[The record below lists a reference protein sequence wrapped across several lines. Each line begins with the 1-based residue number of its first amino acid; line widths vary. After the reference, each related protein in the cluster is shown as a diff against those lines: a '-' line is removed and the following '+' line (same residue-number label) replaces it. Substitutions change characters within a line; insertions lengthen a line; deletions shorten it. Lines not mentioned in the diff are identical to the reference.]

1 MTSTFAQHTPVFSE
15 RVLALLAPALT
26 EPGAVLVD
34 ATEGL
39 GGHSSMALERF
50 PAIQLIGI
58 DRDTAALDI
67 ARARLAPWSERV
79 RLVHAVYDEIPDV
92 LADLGISRANGILFD
107 LGVSSMQLD
116 DPGRGFS
123 YAHEAPLD
131 MRMNAADPLTAA
143 DVVND
148 YSEAD
153 LVRLLRNFGEEKFA
167 SRIARGIVRARD
179 DHRLVSSTELV
190 SIIRDSIPAAARRK
204 GGNPAKRTFQALRIE
219 VNGELAT
226 LTRAIPAALDVLAVG
241 GRVVV
246 LSYQSLEDRIVK
258 SEFNA
263 RCSTDAPIDLP
274 VVPEELQASFRLV
287 TRGAEMASE
296 EEITSNSRAASVRLR
311 AIERIAA

>member
-1 MTSTFAQHTPVFSE
+1 VTSTFAQHTPVFSE

-92 LADLGISRANGILFD
+92 LAELGISRANGILFD

-153 LVRLLRNFGEEKFA
+153 LVRILRNFGEEKFA

>member
-1 MTSTFAQHTPVFSE
+1 VTSTFAQHTPVFSE

-179 DHRLVSSTELV
+179 DHRRVSSTELV

>member
-1 MTSTFAQHTPVFSE
+1 VTSTFAQHTPVFSE

-153 LVRLLRNFGEEKFA
+153 LVRILRNFGEEKFA

>member
-1 MTSTFAQHTPVFSE
+1 VTSTFAQHTPVFSE

>member
-1 MTSTFAQHTPVFSE
+1 VTSTFAQHTPVFSE

-92 LADLGISRANGILFD
+92 LAELGISRANGILFD